1 MLDLSMEKEMD
12 IEKTNFMMKFFVLQ
26 NLYFEEQNY
35 LEILK
40 GYCENSLEN
49 SDELNKIYPILNIIY
64 ELHLKVVKE
73 AEKLIS
79 DF

>member
-1 MLDLSMEKEMD
+1 MEKEMD